1 VSSSAQ
7 DLVARTGTN
16 NDFRELMFVRI
27 ANHTAYPRKR
37 GDFFRRALRVATRH
51 YDVALRILPTDAA
64 DGRAGILISRSRDR
78 ARVQYYDFRSRWCVG
93 PGQAELLELARDSST
108 IGLRSPASKVL
119 YVETRQ
125 GSSRWILRTEG
136 FTVQASIVTRP
147 QRTFTRNQK
156 AVSGDF
162 CQE

>member
-7 DLVARTGTN
+7 NLVARTGTN

-51 YDVALRILPTDAA
+51 HDVAVRIVATDAA
-64 DGRAGILISRSRDR
+64 DGRAGILVSRSRDR
-78 ARVQYYDFRSRWCVG
+78 ARVQDYDFRSRRCVG
-93 PGQAELLELARDSST
+93 PCQAELLELARDSST
-108 IGLRSPASKVL
+108 IGLRSPTSKIL

-125 GSSRWILRTEG
+125 GSSRLILRTEG
-136 FTVQASIVTRP
+136 LTVHASIVTRP
-147 QRTFTRNQK
+147 
-156 AVSGDF
+156 
-162 CQE
+162 

>member
-1 VSSSAQ
+1 MSSSAQ

-27 ANHTAYPRKR
+27 ANHTAHPRKR
-37 GDFFRRALRVATRH
+37 GDFFRRTLRVATRH
-51 YDVALRILPTDAA
+51 HDVAVRIVATDAA

-78 ARVQYYDFRSRWCVG
+78 ARVQYDDFRSRRCVG
-93 PGQAELLELARDSST
+93 PRQAELLELARDSST

-136 FTVQASIVTRP
+136 FTVRASIVTRP
-147 QRTFTRNQK
+147 QRNIH
-156 AVSGDF
+156 S
-162 CQE
+162 